1 MSQQCPGLR
10 YNLVPLTWQQLS
22 NLALISMRTI
32 LVPLTAWDFQ
42 DSSIV
47 PRIPPITGA
56 WLICMIREIGPKKKK
71 KQGWRAVVTF
81 SWHFPRWS
89 YLLIKPNFQK
99 QAGQRMKANHQLHNI
114 INSHSHRILLYYYY
128 EYCFLPAF
136 KSGYQTCTQKHI
148 CTVMLIFLFGRPRTT
163 KHPVLEK

>member
-22 NLALISMRTI
+22 NLALISVRTI

-47 PRIPPITGA
+47 PRIPPMTGA

-71 KQGWRAVVTF
+71 QCWRAVVSF

-89 YLLIKPNFQK
+89 CLLIKPNLQK

-114 INSHSHRILLYYYY
+114 VIHIVTEFYCIIIMNIVFYQLLSLGIKLVLKSIFALS
-128 EYCFLPAF
+128 CRFFFLVGQEPLN
-136 KSGYQTCTQKHI
+136 TQ
-148 CTVMLIFLFGRPRTT
+148 F
-163 KHPVLEK
+163 

>member
-71 KQGWRAVVTF
+71 RKNSVGGLW
-81 SWHFPRWS
+81 SPFPGISQDGVACLSNPICKSKLGREWKPITS
-89 YLLIKPNFQK
+89 CIILLIHIVTEFYCIIIMNIVFYQLLSLGIKLVLKSIFAPSCWFFFLV
-99 QAGQRMKANHQLHNI
+99 GQEPLN
-114 INSHSHRILLYYYY
+114 
-128 EYCFLPAF
+128 
-136 KSGYQTCTQKHI
+136 TQ
-148 CTVMLIFLFGRPRTT
+148 F
-163 KHPVLEK
+163 